1 LAQCKTAWSL
11 SEVEAKHNQTVSP
24 LDFSNPTKML
34 IMAYM
39 YILECCDESFYTGS
53 TNNLPRRILQHQ
65 NGMGANHTAKRLPV
79 KLVYAEE
86 FEHVADAF
94 YREKQVQ
101 GWSRAKKMAL
111 IQGDQNKLHVLAEC
125 QNESHYGRTGFD
137 FAQPAD
143 TSVQSAEDLRAST
156 SLSPD
161 SESR

>member
-1 LAQCKTAWSL
+1 
-11 SEVEAKHNQTVSP
+11 
-24 LDFSNPTKML
+24 ML
-34 IMAYM
+34 ILAYM

-53 TNNLPRRILQHQ
+53 TNNLPRRLWQHQ

-86 FEHVADAF
+86 FERVADAF

-125 QNESHYGRTGFD
+125 QNESHYRRTGFGS
-137 FAQPAD
+137 AQPTN
-143 TSVQSAEDLRAST
+143 TSAQPAEDLRAELSR
-156 SLSPD
+156 SPD

>member
-1 LAQCKTAWSL
+1 MS
-11 SEVEAKHNQTVSP
+11 
-24 LDFSNPTKML
+24 

-39 YILECCDESFYTGS
+39 YILECCDGSFYTGS
-53 TNNLPRRILQHQ
+53 TKNLPRRLWQHQ

-111 IQGDQNKLHVLAEC
+111 IQGDRDKLHILAEC
-125 QNESHYGRTGFD
+125 QNESHYRGSGFGS
-137 FAQPAD
+137 AQPAD
-143 TSVQSAEDLRAST
+143 TSVQSAEDLRAERSR
-156 SLSPD
+156 SPD